1 MKKFKKLIPA
11 LCMLLVSA
19 VMLGSTTFAWFSMN
33 RTVTATG
40 MEIKAEVPTQ
50 LLISADNST
59 WGNTMTFASEKT
71 LNPKGVA
78 PVTAKS
84 LLKDGTLVPT
94 FYKLTDQGMK
104 LVNES
109 GKLTGIT
116 GTLGETYDYAA
127 DTTNFVTTE
136 QDVFIDTF
144 HLKLAGK
151 VSEEKNLVAKV
162 KVSSESAD
170 AESLDL
176 ITKALHIV
184 IVEKTTNETTTTQTV
199 LVNQDLGDLL
209 TGDNALSIAK
219 GEGKDLTI
227 GTVFTFAQDN
237 ESKTLGIYVFYD
249 GNDNDCLNTNAA
261 IINGLKFNFTFEL
274 AK

>member
-33 RTVTATG
+33 KTVTATG

-50 LLISADNST
+50 LLISADNSV
-59 WGNTMTFASEKT
+59 WGNTMRFESEKT
-71 LNPKGVA
+71 LNTKGVA

-84 LLKDGTLVPT
+84 LLPNGILVPT
-94 FYKLTDQGMK
+94 FYRLTVNGMK
-104 LVNES
+104 LVNET

-127 DTTNFVTTE
+127 DTDNFETTE
-136 QDVFIDTF
+136 EDVFIDTF

-151 VSEEKNLVAKV
+151 LQTTTDAG
-162 KVSSESAD
+162 KVSAKAKISSQK
-170 AESLDL
+170 AEATSLDE

-184 IVEKTTNETTTTQTV
+184 ITDNAGKVII
-199 LVNQDLGDLL
+199 NQDCGALGE
-209 TGDNALSIAK
+209 T
-219 GEGKDLTI
+219 LTI
-227 GTVFTFAQDN
+227 EAGTSKELNLGNVHTFVADN
-237 ESKTLGIYVFYD
+237 ESKDFVIYVFYD
-249 GNDNDCLNTNAA
+249 GNDMDCTNAKA
-261 IINGLKFNFTFEL
+261 LSIEGLSISLEFTL
-274 AK
+274 GA